1 MMHVWMRT
9 SEKSPTTF
17 HSLIHPLAFIAMVMV
32 VLHLSQGFTKKEF
45 HACCTDIIATQSLA
59 LCALCFPIPSFKF
72 SIFVFSQ
79 FSSLPLYYFFNF
91 FFSCKACRAHRN
103 VIFMKL
109 FSFSSSWKYLVSV
122 YRRRREIAHIQ
133 FSIIIILAHKPHI
146 LYIYSAFIL
155 FRNSEFDR
163 IFFTL
168 YLNIIL
174 ISAFRRC
181 CLDRCLKDAPHWVN

>member
-1 MMHVWMRT
+1 MMYFFSCSVLNFLPASSSYREGISLYESVYMMHVWMRT

-91 FFSCKACRAHRN
+91 FVSCKACRAHRN

-109 FSFSSSWKYLVSV
+109 FSFSSS
-122 YRRRREIAHIQ
+122 
-133 FSIIIILAHKPHI
+133 
-146 LYIYSAFIL
+146 
-155 FRNSEFDR
+155 
-163 IFFTL
+163 
-168 YLNIIL
+168 
-174 ISAFRRC
+174 
-181 CLDRCLKDAPHWVN
+181 